1 MAVSRKPAKP
11 ASVASKPVGAKPV
24 EVKSMEAKPEPKP
37 EAKVEVKPAA
47 VKPVPEAVAAPSSA
61 AKSSKPETPP
71 EAASDILH
79 AASAPVANLQ
89 EMLRLAAESSVE
101 RSKLAY
107 ERLRS
112 SAEETTETLESAFKV
127 ASDGQTAINNKAI
140 DLLRLNANSFF
151 DLAKSLTEAKSLSEV
166 VVLQT
171 QFARTQF
178 ETLSAQAKEMS
189 GLVQKVATDTAA
201 PLNAAAVRTFGSK
214 PDLAA

>member
-1 MAVSRKPAKP
+1 
-11 ASVASKPVGAKPV
+11 
-24 EVKSMEAKPEPKP
+24 MEAKPEPKP

-127 ASDGQTAINNKAI
+127 ASDGKAI

>member
-11 ASVASKPVGAKPV
+11 AAVVSKPVGAKPA
-24 EVKSMEAKPEPKP
+24 EVKSMEAKPEAKLEKP
-37 EAKVEVKPAA
+37 ETKPVAAKPA
-47 VKPVPEAVAAPSSA
+47 PEAVAATPAQTQSFQP
-61 AKSSKPETPP
+61 AKAPEVAT
-71 EAASDILH
+71 DILQ
-79 AASAPVANLQ
+79 AAAVPVANLQ
-89 EMLRLAAESSVE
+89 EMLRVATESSVE

-107 ERLRS
+107 ERMRS

-127 ASDGQTAINNKAI
+127 ASDGSTAISNKAI

-151 DLAKSLTEAKSLSEV
+151 DLAKSLTEAKSLSDV

-178 ETLSAQAKEMS
+178 ETFSAQAKEIS

-201 PLNAAAVRTFGSK
+201 PLNAAAVRTFGSR